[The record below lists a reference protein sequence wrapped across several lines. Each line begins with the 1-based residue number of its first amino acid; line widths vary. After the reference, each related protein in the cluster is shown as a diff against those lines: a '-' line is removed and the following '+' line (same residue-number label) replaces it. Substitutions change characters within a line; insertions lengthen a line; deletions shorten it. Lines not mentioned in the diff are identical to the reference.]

1 MFKNN
6 LKIALR
12 SLFKQKLY
20 TTINILGL
28 AVGVAS
34 CLLIV
39 LFVRNEFS
47 YDKFF
52 KNGDRIYRMVLER
65 KYPNHSTF
73 YAIIPHSFAGV
84 ALRDFPEIES
94 ATNLFGFGNF
104 SMSYRNER
112 DEVKQFD
119 EDFMLIA
126 DSSFLK
132 MFSFNLLKGN
142 RELVLRQANE
152 LVLTEE
158 MAKRY
163 FGAEDPIGKIMHA
176 GDQEYKV
183 SGVLQ
188 DIPDNSHFQFNAILA
203 TATFPFA
210 KRENFTGFSS
220 FTFFKLKPNTNAAA
234 LEAKFPKMV
243 DTYAAA
249 QIERDLGKS
258 WADYRNEGNGYR
270 YFLQPLPSIHLDETN
285 LEAQMKPSGNR
296 TSVFIMIAVAILIL
310 VIACIN
316 FMNLATARSSERAKE
331 VGVRKTMGSFRQQ
344 LIGQF
349 LTESFVLSAVG
360 VLLAVLMVYFL
371 LPYFN
376 NLTGKQLVLPIT
388 LISIACLVGLAAI
401 VGLLAGIYPS
411 FVLSGFNPV
420 VVMKGNFT
428 GSSKG
433 KWIRNGLVV
442 FQFWISIMLM
452 IGTLVIQQQMAF
464 IHNKSLG
471 FDKDQ
476 LLIVEKVFTMEG
488 QKQNTFLEEI
498 RRMPQIAKA
507 AGSSAMPGKED
518 DYFGIQFQPEGSTEI
533 LTTKSM
539 VIADGLEE
547 TLGFTLKEGRFFS
560 EETADSL
567 SIMLNESA
575 VKVMGLENPIGRKL
589 INIRQDNNGNRIEVF
604 YTITGIVN
612 DFNFISLKEEITPL
626 VLLSNEAFGNGFAYV
641 MARVKGGQIPEAIQ
655 SIEKLWKEVNPEQSF
670 KFSFLDENINAQYE
684 AEQKSGSLFAIFSG
698 LAIFV
703 SCIGLFALSAYIT
716 SLRTKE
722 IGVRKVLGSSVAGVV
737 ILLSKDFTKMILLA
751 FVMAVPIAWYV
762 METWWL
768 QNFAYRIDISLWII
782 FVSGAAA
789 LLIAWITVSYQSI
802 KAAIQ
807 NPVGSLRSQ

>member
-12 SLFKQKLY
+12 NLFKQKLY
-20 TTINILGL
+20 TTINVLGL

-52 KNGDRIYRMVLER
+52 KDGDRIYRMVLER
-65 KYPNHSTF
+65 KYPNHSTY
-73 YAIIPHSFAGV
+73 YAIIPHSFAQA
-84 ALRDFPEIES
+84 ALRDFPEIEQ
-94 ATNLFGFGNF
+94 AANLFGFGNF
-104 SMSYRNER
+104 SMSYKNER

-119 EDFMLIA
+119 EDFILIA
-126 DSSFLK
+126 DSAFLP
-132 MFSFNLLKGN
+132 MFSFELLKGN
-142 RELVLRQANE
+142 PKTVLRQANE
-152 LVLTEE
+152 LLVTEE
-158 MAKRY
+158 MARRY
-163 FGAEDPIGKIMHA
+163 FGDEDPIGKIIR
-176 GDQEYKV
+176 GGNQEYKV

-188 DIPDNSHFQFNAILA
+188 DVPDNSHFRFNAVLA
-203 TATFPFA
+203 TATFPFTN
-210 KRENFTGFSS
+210 RENFTSFSA
-220 FTFFKLKPNTNAAA
+220 FTFFKLKPNADAVA

-258 WADYRNEGNGYR
+258 WADYKNEGNGYR
-270 YFLQPLPSIHLDETN
+270 YFLQALPEIHLDPIN

-344 LIGQF
+344 LITQF
-349 LTESFVLSAVG
+349 LTESFVLSVMGVLIAVG
-360 VLLAVLMVYFL
+360 LVYFL

-376 NLTGKQLVLPIT
+376 NLTGKQLILPIT
-388 LISIACLVGLAAI
+388 VMSGASLLGLASI
-401 VGLLAGIYPS
+401 VGLLAGIYPA

-428 GSSKG
+428 SSAKG

-452 IGTLVIQQQMAF
+452 IGTLVIQQQMEF
-464 IHNKSLG
+464 MQNKSLG

-476 LLIVEKVFTMEG
+476 VLIVEKFFTLER
-488 QKQNTFLEEI
+488 QKQKTFLEEV
-498 RRMPQIAKA
+498 RRLPEVTKA
-507 AGSSAMPGKED
+507 AGSSSMPGKES
-518 DYFGIQFQPEGSTEI
+518 DYFGIQFQPEGSSEI

-539 VIADGLEE
+539 IIADGLEE
-547 TLGFTLKEGRFFS
+547 TLGLTLLEGRFYS
-560 EETADSL
+560 EETNDSL
-567 SIMLNESA
+567 SVMLNESA

-589 INIRQDNNGNRIEVF
+589 VNAQQDNEGNRVDRI
-604 YTITGIVN
+604 YTITGIVK

-626 VLLSNEAFGNGFAYV
+626 VLQSDEIFGGGVAYV
-641 MARVKGGQIPEAIQ
+641 MARVKGGQIPSAIQ
-655 SIEKLWKEVNPEQSF
+655 SIEKLWKQSNPEQSF
-670 KFSFLDENINAQYE
+670 KFSFLDQNINAQYE
-684 AEQKSGSLFAIFSG
+684 NEQRSGKLFAVFSG

-722 IGVRKVLGSSVAGVV
+722 IGVRKVLGSSVSGVV
-737 ILLSKDFTKMILLA
+737 FLLSKDFTKMILLA
-751 FVMAVPIAWYV
+751 FVLAVPVAWYV
-762 METWWL
+762 MENWWL
-768 QNFAYRIDISLWII
+768 QTFAYRIDISLWII
-782 FVSGAAA
+782 FVSGASA